1 MASDAR
7 ALFSSRVKGVVR
19 LRQLSAGQERRLA
32 ALRHT
37 SRLLDSALEIPG
49 TTYRI
54 GLDPIVGLV
63 PWLGDLVSPLFTIA
77 ILWFARDLALPRLV
91 QFRMMINAAIDM
103 LIGMVPIAGDL
114 FDFAWKSNEMNM
126 ALLER
131 HAYEERRASAGDW
144 LFVLVVIAA
153 LVVVAAVPFFI
164 VGWVMH
170 LVGSAF

>member
-1 MASDAR
+1 M
-7 ALFSSRVKGVVR
+7 
-19 LRQLSAGQERRLA
+19 
-32 ALRHT
+32 ALRGMA
-37 SRLLDSALEIPG
+37 RLLDSALEIPG

-77 ILWFARDLALPRLV
+77 ILWLARDLALPRLV

-144 LFVLVVIAA
+144 LFALATIVALIAIAVLPFLMLGWGIDVVLSLLHRVQAP
-153 LVVVAAVPFFI
+153 VPTFD
-164 VGWVMH
+164 
-170 LVGSAF
+170 